1 MKFGN
6 INLQGIGE
14 LQNANIQ
21 NLPSAPTTNLRKGR
35 IYFDTTDN
43 TLYIYDGTKWVNA
56 LSQGIIYTEGKGITI
71 DGTAIS
77 IDDEVVAVK
86 EDLDDYVPLSQKG
99 ANNGV
104 ATLDNTGKVP
114 ISQIPAAVDEII
126 DSYIVSGSTAFSSG
140 WLSDT
145 VSGTALTPET
155 NKIYVILTD
164 GEYLNKT
171 FRWSGTTY
179 VEISPSPAQATETQ
193 AGIAEIATQA
203 EVNAGTDNQR
213 FVTPLKLAMLING
226 MTKTYSINNPAL
238 TESSGYCTWVVTH
251 NLNSQNVG
259 IHLYEIS
266 TGDEVMYDRSITT
279 DNTVTIKILS
289 TANIAADTYKV
300 VIIG

>member
-14 LQNANIQ
+14 LQNASIQ

-35 IYFDTTDN
+35 IYFNTTDN
-43 TLYIYDGTKWVNA
+43 TLYVYDGTKWLDA
-56 LSQGIIYTEGKGITI
+56 LNQGIIYTEGLGINI
-71 DGTAIS
+71 DGTDIS

-86 EDLDDYVPLSQKG
+86 EDLDDYIPLTQKG

-114 ISQIPAAVDEII
+114 ISQIPTAVDEII

-145 VSGTALTPET
+145 ASGTALTPET
-155 NKIYVILTD
+155 NKIYVILSD

-213 FVTPLKLAMLING
+213 FVTPLKLATLING
-226 MTKTYSINNPAL
+226 MTKTYTINNPAL
-238 TESSGYCTWVVTH
+238 TESNGYCTWVVTH
-251 NLNSQNVG
+251 NLNSQKVG

-289 TANIAADTYKV
+289 TADISADTYKV
-300 VIIG
+300 VVIG

>member
-114 ISQIPAAVDEII
+114 ISQIPAAVDESISNVQTVIENNYNTLDSKI
-126 DSYIVSGSTAFSSG
+126 DNVNSDLSGDISTLENTVNNRIDATNQTVAD
-140 WLSDT
+140 LSTT
-145 VSGTALTPET
+145 VADNNTA
-155 NKIYVILTD
+155 
-164 GEYLNKT
+164 
-171 FRWSGTTY
+171 
-179 VEISPSPAQATETQ
+179 
-193 AGIAEIATQA
+193 
-203 EVNAGTDNQR
+203 
-213 FVTPLKLAMLING
+213 
-226 MTKTYSINNPAL
+226 INNRVDGIVDSFDGDI
-238 TESSGYCTWVVTH
+238 SS
-251 NLNSQNVG
+251 NVS
-259 IHLYEIS
+259 E
-266 TGDEVMYDRSITT
+266 T
-279 DNTVTIKILS
+279 
-289 TANIAADTYKV
+289 
-300 VIIG
+300 